1 MIANIKNYLQ
11 ELTLE
16 IRNKLSQDNTIKN
29 KIEHFSIFELINFF
43 LIHKYLLDDKVRR
56 DFFIHIPIKDNESNF
71 LSVIL
76 NAILLTKLYQN
87 YFTYKDEKPFLQ
99 KEDVVYWKK
108 NIYKVV
114 GLGKEMVK
122 LKTKFPK
129 KNKKD
134 SDEIAV
140 GKGVFTKINP
150 NLSNGR
156 NTSKNIEAYRDF
168 LEQNFG
174 KDFPF
179 LTDFK
184 CRTLVIAEKDIFKET
199 KSLPIRYTSKKGR
212 EDNSLPFFS
221 YLVECCNDFESA
233 REFLLNNNEYFDEV
247 IVIGSSK
254 YKEDIFRSV
263 RQEKNNNRYKN
274 IIIIGEE
281 KPNDDFIEWRWSNDE
296 MRIATNKGIIKVPQ
310 KEVILDKDLYDI
322 LLSLKQEIEAVRN
335 EIDVDLSYLVRYF
348 NFFIKM
354 LFVNSPLSMSIF
366 KNHIDKLQSY
376 LNGEVFQ
383 EKIENTFYEKDIY
396 KKDLIREYTN
406 RILNKYNH
414 ITELLG
420 NRNKKWETIKQLA
433 ENYEK
438 IYLIVDKKHYDA
450 IEKQLKNEKLDRVCL
465 ISTKK
470 IDKSKYDLDS
480 FLEKAEN
487 NEKALVIV
495 PFLND
500 TDLYS
505 KLRLVK
511 GDCKVLCYK
520 DIDEIIFDNIQD
532 NFQDKEKNALTHN
545 DRAIFVDTKFEYDKK
560 ITPKELSNFF
570 TFKEPKNDDEYDEIR
585 TNLRDKLTYEITFID
600 GSKDKFVSSKAIF
613 LVEENEQIKT
623 TIGEIY
629 EGATIRFYQNNTP
642 EEFQK
647 VLEILDTEGKLET
660 YDKYAESWKT
670 TLCKLSKVYKEEE
683 LYDKLFN
690 GTAPIKFTTFKN
702 YFHKDAVTRFP
713 KRKTLRAIKNFCSSN
728 GYEKELIVIDYE
740 NFKIIA
746 KNDRI
751 IRQQAGKILGDD
763 LLEYIASGE
772 EKDSD
777 FLKKIPKNILSR
789 ILKTIQEKRINK
801 KQLISSD
808 DE

>member
-1 MIANIKNYLQ
+1 MITSIKNYLQ

-16 IRNKLSQDNTIKN
+16 IRNKLSQEDTIKN
-29 KIEHFSIFELINFF
+29 KIENFSIFELINFF
-43 LIHKYLLDDKVRR
+43 LIHKYLLEDKDRR
-56 DFFIHIPIKDNESNF
+56 DLFIHIPIKDNDVNF

-114 GLGKEMVK
+114 GVGKDIR

-129 KNKKD
+129 KNERD
-134 SDEIAV
+134 SNEITV

-156 NTSKNIEAYRDF
+156 NTSKNIEEYRDF

-179 LTDFK
+179 LIDFK
-184 CRTLVIAEKDIFKET
+184 CKTLVIAEKGIFKET
-199 KSLPIRYTSKKGR
+199 RSFPIRYTSKKGK
-212 EDNSLPFFS
+212 EDNSLPFFT

-296 MRIATNKGIIKVPQ
+296 MRIATNKGIIKIPQ

-335 EIDVDLSYLVRYF
+335 EINVDLSYLVRYF

-495 PFLND
+495 P
-500 TDLYS
+500 
-505 KLRLVK
+505 K

-532 NFQDKEKNALTHN
+532 NFQNKEKNALTHN

-570 TFKEPKNDDEYDEIR
+570 TFKKSKNDDEYDEIR

-670 TLCKLSKVYKEEE
+670 TLYKLSKVYKEEE

-690 GTAPIKFTTFKN
+690 GTAPIKFTTFNN

-713 KRKTLRAIKNFCSSN
+713 KRKTLRAIK
-728 GYEKELIVIDYE
+728 
-740 NFKIIA
+740 
-746 KNDRI
+746 KN
-751 IRQQAGKILGDD
+751 L
-763 LLEYIASGE
+763 
-772 EKDSD
+772 
-777 FLKKIPKNILSR
+777 
-789 ILKTIQEKRINK
+789 
-801 KQLISSD
+801 
-808 DE
+808 

>member
-1 MIANIKNYLQ
+1 MIIDIKNYLQ

-16 IRNKLSQDNTIKN
+16 IRKKLSQDDTIKN
-29 KIEHFSIFELINFF
+29 RIEDFSLFELINFY
-43 LIHKYLLDDKVRR
+43 LIHEYFLEDKNKK
-56 DFFIHIPIKDNESNF
+56 DFFIHISEKENDTNF
-71 LSVIL
+71 LNVIL
-76 NAILLTKLYQN
+76 NAILLAKLYQN
-87 YFTYKDEKPFLQ
+87 YFTYKDEKPFLE

-114 GLGKEMVK
+114 GVAKEMIR
-122 LKTKFPK
+122 LKNKFPK
-129 KNKKD
+129 KNERD
-134 SDEIAV
+134 SDEITV
-140 GKGVFTKINP
+140 EKGVFTKINP

-156 NTSKNIEAYRDF
+156 NTSKNIEEYRNF

-174 KDFPF
+174 KKFPF

-199 KSLPIRYTSKKGR
+199 KSLPIRYTSKKGK
-212 EDNSLPFFS
+212 EDNSLPFFT

-296 MRIATNKGIIKVPQ
+296 MRIATNKEIIKLPQ
-310 KEVILDKDLYDI
+310 KEVILDNELYDI
-322 LLSLKQEIEAVRN
+322 LLSLKEEIEVVRN
-335 EIDVDLSYLVRYF
+335 ETEVDLSYLVRYF
-348 NFFIKM
+348 SFFIKII
-354 LFVNSPLSMSIF
+354 FVNSPLSMSIF
-366 KNHIDKLQSY
+366 KNYIDKLQSY
-376 LNGEVFQ
+376 LSTEAFQ
-383 EKIENTFYEKDIY
+383 EKIENTFYEKEIY
-396 KKDLIREYTN
+396 KKDLIRGYTN
-406 RILNKYNH
+406 RVLNKYNK
-414 ITELLG
+414 IAESLG
-420 NRNKKWETIKQLA
+420 NRNKKWETIKVLI
-433 ENYEK
+433 ERYEK
-438 IYLIVDKKHYDA
+438 IYLIVQKKYYDS
-450 IEKQLKNEKLDRVCL
+450 IEKQLKNEKLDRVRL

-480 FLEKAEN
+480 FLEKSEN

-532 NFQDKEKNALTHN
+532 NFQNKEKNALTHN

-570 TFKEPKNDDEYDEIR
+570 TFKESKNDDEYDEIR
-585 TNLRDKLTYEITFID
+585 TNLRDKLTYEITFSD
-600 GSKDKFVSSKAIF
+600 GSKDKFSSSKAIF

-647 VLEILDTEGKLET
+647 VLEILDTEDKLET
-660 YDKYAESWKT
+660 YDKYAESWKK
-670 TLCKLSKVYKEEE
+670 TLCKLSEVYKEE

-690 GTAPIKFTTFKN
+690 GIAPIKRITFKN

-713 KRKTLRAIKNFCSSN
+713 KRKTLRAIKNFCLSN
-728 GYEKELIVIDYE
+728 GYEKEPIVLDYE

-777 FLKKIPKNILSR
+777 FLKKIPKNILNR
-789 ILKTIQEKRINK
+789 IVKTIQEKKISK